1 MRDTVSKSQNQ
12 SALRWY
18 GEGVTVFMLPPG
30 LACSCCGGRLRP
42 SDVDFD
48 GTRVTLTCSH
58 CHERPLQ
65 IDLRL
70 GVDKDALS

>member
-1 MRDTVSKSQNQ
+1 MRDTVSKPQNQ
-12 SALRWY
+12 SPLQWH
-18 GEGVTVFMLPPG
+18 GEGVTVFMLPG
-30 LACSCCGGRLRP
+30 LACSCCGGRMRP
-42 SDVDFD
+42 SDIDFD

-65 IDLRL
+65 IELH